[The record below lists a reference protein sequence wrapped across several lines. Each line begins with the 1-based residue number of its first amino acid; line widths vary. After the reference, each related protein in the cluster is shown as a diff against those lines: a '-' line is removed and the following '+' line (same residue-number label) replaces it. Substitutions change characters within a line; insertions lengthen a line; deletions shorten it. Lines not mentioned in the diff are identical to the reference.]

1 MQPYPQELR
10 VRVVA
15 VVEQG
20 EHSIPEVASLF
31 NVGKTFV
38 KKMLRLH
45 RHGDDLSPRHG
56 GGSAPSLK
64 EPEHALLRQHMAEQ
78 PDASL
83 EELQAALVE
92 KQEVSVSQATVSRAL
107 QALGLPRKKKVFSPR
122 NAMKSGAASSGAAPT
137 NWIPASGSSWTKWV
151 PT

>member
-15 VVEQG
+15 AVEQG

-31 NVGKTFV
+31 SVGKTFV

-45 RHGDDLSPRHG
+45 RNGDDLAPRHG
-56 GGSAPSLK
+56 GGSAPSLQ
-64 EPEHALLRQHMAEQ
+64 EPEQAFLREQIAEQ

-83 EELQAALVE
+83 AELKTALLE
-92 KQEVSVSQATVSRAL
+92 KQQVSVSQATVSRVL
-107 QALGLPRKKKVFSPR
+107 QALNLPRKKRVFSPKSV
-122 NAMKSGAASSGAAPT
+122 MKSGETSSAA
-137 NWIPASGSSWTKWV
+137 
-151 PT
+151 

>member
-15 VVEQG
+15 AVEQG

-45 RHGDDLSPRHG
+45 SNGDDLSPRHG
-56 GGSAPSLK
+56 GGSAPVLK
-64 EPEHALLRQHMAEQ
+64 EPEQALLRQHIAEQ

-83 EELQAALVE
+83 AELQAALVE

-107 QALGLPRKKKVFSPR
+107 QALGLPRKKKFLR
-122 NAMKSGAASSGAAPT
+122 SGT
-137 NWIPASGSSWTKWV
+137 R
-151 PT
+151 

>member
-15 VVEQG
+15 AVEQG

-31 NVGKTFV
+31 NVGKTFI

-45 RHGDDLSPRHG
+45 RNGDDLSPRHG
-56 GGSAPSLK
+56 GGSVPALK
-64 EPEHALLRQHMAEQ
+64 EPERALLREHIAEQ

-83 EELQAALVE
+83 AELQAALVE
-92 KQEVSVSQATVSRAL
+92 KQKISVSPATVSRAL
-107 QALGLPRKKKVFSPR
+107 QSLGLPRKKKFLR
-122 NAMKSGAASSGAAPT
+122 SGT
-137 NWIPASGSSWTKWV
+137 R
-151 PT
+151 